1 MNPSL
6 NARGDSGAST
16 AAPIGDRLDQLDRFN
31 RRLGLRQRL
40 GGLHYWL
47 GFEYAL
53 ALDCLA
59 PSPQARLLDIGSGG
73 HSIWPHFLAHRFDAR
88 VTILDIDPMVARH
101 RQLRQR
107 AVRAGLYRAEQV
119 EIVRGD
125 ARALPFADGRFD
137 AFTAMSSMEHTATR
151 TGDRKALQEAS
162 RTLRPGGHGLL
173 SVPFHAESTWVEL
186 DEDLALYQRHYSTTT
201 LADSLLTPSG
211 LQETGRCYYAEKWP
225 VYRNLRRL
233 PPALRHLLRP
243 WHAGLSRR
251 AMQLVEAPQEAD
263 AIMLTLTRP

>member
-6 NARGDSGAST
+6 NPCRYTRAGT
-16 AAPIGDRLDQLDRFN
+16 ADPIGERLDQLDRFN
-31 RRLGLRQRL
+31 RRLGLRQSL
-40 GGLHYWL
+40 SGLHYWL

-59 PSPQARLLDIGSGG
+59 LSPQARLLDIGSGG
-73 HSIWPHFLAHRFDAR
+73 HSIWPHFLAHRFAAR
-88 VTILDIDPMVARH
+88 VTILDIDPVVTRH

-107 AVRAGLYRAEQV
+107 AVRAGLYREDQV

-125 ARALPFADGRFD
+125 ARALPFASGRFD
-137 AFTAMSSMEHTATR
+137 AFTAMSSMEHTATQ

-173 SVPFHAESTWVEL
+173 SVPFHAESTWIEL
-186 DEDLALYQRHYSTTT
+186 DDDLALYQRHYSLAT
-201 LADSLLTPSG
+201 LANSLLTPSG

-225 VYRNLRRL
+225 VYRSLRRL
-233 PPALRHLLRP
+233 PPVLRHLLRP
-243 WHAGLSRR
+243 WHASLSRR
-251 AMQLVEAPQEAD
+251 AMQVVDAPQDAD